1 MGIDWEEQLGA
12 EGADMARAYEDSLPE
27 EDCGTT
33 SHYVSGT
40 RFEDDVVG
48 SYIYETMDNF
58 DSTLRDW
65 GFYDKDACVGEPSF
79 DDPCWKL
86 ESKTSDEL
94 IEECIKLSQ
103 DAKHA
108 KSALRD
114 AEQNLDTLLNY
125 LDKFV
130 VYSCNANRSDRSEL
144 ESQLE
149 YEEESM
155 CYDKMHEK
163 YEAMTHEELMKKH
176 IEISWIADAAKFFS
190 QLIEWY
196 YIKGLVVDLKHYF
209 RDAQNLKD
217 LIEKYKKPEPE
228 TLEII
233 KPRSKKI
240 ERKSQSDW
248 EAERKAQ
255 EAKREEERKFF
266 QEFGEEDELPL

>member
-114 AEQNLDTLLNY
+114 AEQNLDTLLDY

-155 CYDKMHEK
+155 CYDEMHEK
-163 YEAMTHEELMKKH
+163 YEAMTREELMKKH

-196 YIKGLVVDLKHYF
+196 YIKGLVVDLKNYF

-228 TLEII
+228 TLEMI

-240 ERKSQSDW
+240 ERKSRSDW

>member
-1 MGIDWEEQLGA
+1 MGL
-12 EGADMARAYEDSLPE
+12 
-27 EDCGTT
+27 
-33 SHYVSGT
+33 
-40 RFEDDVVG
+40 
-48 SYIYETMDNF
+48 
-58 DSTLRDW
+58 
-65 GFYDKDACVGEPSF
+65 FYFGE
-79 DDPCWKL
+79 
-86 ESKTSDEL
+86 
-94 IEECIKLSQ
+94 
-103 DAKHA
+103 
-108 KSALRD
+108 
-114 AEQNLDTLLNY
+114 N
-125 LDKFV
+125 FV

-155 CYDKMHEK
+155 CYDEMREK

-176 IEISWIADAAKFFS
+176 IEISWIADVAKFFS

-196 YIKGLVVDLKHYF
+196 YIKGLVVDLKNYF

-228 TLEII
+228 TLEMI

-255 EAKREEERKFF
+255 EAKREEECKFF